1 PTVAEDDRHL
11 DHLEA
16 GADRAVGHLDLEGVA
31 AGLNRIEVDRLQHL
45 AAEALEAA
53 GHVGDVD
60 AEDQLRVGAAAA
72 ADRLAQRPPV
82 ADAAA
87 GHVARAEHDVGLPR
101 RRQQPRQVGGIVG
114 EVRVHLQ
121 DQPGT
126 LGQGAAEAGDVG
138 GPEPFLDLAMQDA
151 DVAVALGEALGDRAG
166 PVRGAVVDDQHPGR
180 GRKLRP
186 RGFDQGLDVLGL
198 VIGGEDQP
206 GGSGVGGRHRRRCY
220 SAAERA
226 TKDGRPRVDNL
237 KPMTNAEIAA
247 ALEELGVLY
256 ELDGAVRYRVLAY
269 GTAANAIRESPVSVA
284 ELAAKGKAT
293 DVPGVGKTL
302 AEKIDA
308 LLGTGEIPAAVK
320 LKAKFPPTLIE
331 VTRVPGLGAKTAKL
345 LFDELGIASMEDLK
359 KAAEGERIREVKGL
373 GPKAEENVLASLER
387 LGEPGEGPGRLL
399 LSKVL
404 PIAEELATALRE
416 HPAANRVELAG
427 SARRWA
433 ETCKDIDIIA
443 TAEEPT
449 ALAEALVA
457 NPLIAAAG
465 TPGPNGVRAQT
476 HNGVSVDL
484 RIVAPAAFGNLLQ
497 HFTGSKAHN
506 VQLREEAVGRG
517 LSVSEHGITDTES
530 GKVDLCVSEA
540 KVYERLGYAY
550 IEPELREGRG
560 ELKAAREGK
569 LPDLIEVGDI
579 KGDLHSHTTLSD
591 GRNTLAEMAEAG
603 RERGYAYMAITD
615 HSASHGFGDHV
626 TPDRLWERIEEVRAW
641 NKGKKGFRLLAGS
654 EINIGLDGSLDYPDD
669 LVE

>member
-1 PTVAEDDRHL
+1 
-11 DHLEA
+11 
-16 GADRAVGHLDLEGVA
+16 
-31 AGLNRIEVDRLQHL
+31 
-45 AAEALEAA
+45 
-53 GHVGDVD
+53 
-60 AEDQLRVGAAAA
+60 
-72 ADRLAQRPPV
+72 
-82 ADAAA
+82 
-87 GHVARAEHDVGLPR
+87 
-101 RRQQPRQVGGIVG
+101 
-114 EVRVHLQ
+114 
-121 DQPGT
+121 
-126 LGQGAAEAGDVG
+126 
-138 GPEPFLDLAMQDA
+138 
-151 DVAVALGEALGDRAG
+151 
-166 PVRGAVVDDQHPGR
+166 
-180 GRKLRP
+180 
-186 RGFDQGLDVLGL
+186 
-198 VIGGEDQP
+198 
-206 GGSGVGGRHRRRCY
+206 
-220 SAAERA
+220 
-226 TKDGRPRVDNL
+226 
-237 KPMTNAEIAA
+237 MTNAEIAA
-247 ALEELGVLY
+247 ALDELGVLY

-269 GTAANAIRESPVSVA
+269 STAAKAIRESPVSVE
-284 ELAAKGKAT
+284 ELARAGRAT
-293 DVPGVGKTL
+293 EIPGVGKTL

-308 LLGTGEIPAAVK
+308 LLDTGEIPAAAK
-320 LKAKFPPTLIE
+320 LKAKFPPTLVQ
-331 VTRVPGLGAKTAKL
+331 VTRVPGVGPKTARL
-345 LFDELGIASMEDLK
+345 LWDELQIASLEDLK
-359 KAAEGERIREVKGL
+359 QAAEEEKIRGVKGL

-416 HPAANRVELAG
+416 HPAANR
-427 SARRWA
+427 
-433 ETCKDIDIIA
+433 
-443 TAEEPT
+443 
-449 ALAEALVA
+449 
-457 NPLIAAAG
+457 
-465 TPGPNGVRAQT
+465 VRAQT